1 MQNNDICIIGDVHA
15 GVRNDSR
22 LFTDNMIS
30 YFSKVFQYIKE
41 NEIKYVIML
50 GDVFER
56 RKFVNFETLYR
67 FKREVIDVFKEMDC
81 LLYIIAGNHDVYYKN
96 TNRINSLELVLPKEE
111 YPNIRHIT
119 QTAEELVVGDKK
131 FIFVPWINQEN
142 YGDIKQKIES
152 TDATYMVAH
161 LELAGFEMHRGAVS
175 EHGHFETD
183 FLDKFSYVLTGH
195 YHRKSSRG
203 NIHYL
208 GTPYETSWN
217 DYNEEKGFHIL
228 SNDGLEF
235 IKNDFQIF
243 YRFIYDEKSG
253 TVIELTRSIKD
264 MDLRNK
270 YVKLIVKSKKNIKI
284 FERFVE
290 ILESKGIADLNII
303 DETNF
308 ISSTDE
314 EGEEFGDTLDAINVY
329 INRDLETDLD
339 KQKLFNNMAKLYQCA
354 LEITDGD

>member
-1 MQNNDICIIGDVHA
+1 MVNNDILIIGDVHA

-22 LFTDNMIS
+22 LFTDNMIV
-30 YFSKVFQYIKE
+30 YFESVFEHIIDNK
-41 NEIKYVIML
+41 IKYVILL

-67 FKREVIDVFKEMDC
+67 FKREVLDKFREMNC
-81 LLYIIAGNHDVYYKN
+81 QLFIIAGNHDVYFKN
-96 TNRINSLELVLPKEE
+96 TNRINSLELVLPVEE
-111 YPNIRHIT
+111 YPNIKHIT
-119 QTAEELVVGDKK
+119 QTAEEIVVGDKH
-131 FIFVPWINQEN
+131 ILFVPWINQEN
-142 YGDIKQKIES
+142 YSDITNKVKN
-152 TDATYMVAH
+152 TDATIMVAH

-175 EHGHFETD
+175 DHGHFETE

-217 DYNEEKGFHIL
+217 DYNEEKGFHVL
-228 SNDGLEF
+228 SDDGLTFFE
-235 IKNDFQIF
+235 NEFQIF
-243 YRFIYDEKSG
+243 YRYVYDEKAGS
-253 TVIELTRSIKD
+253 VIDLTRSIKD
-264 MDLRNK
+264 LDLKNK
-270 YVKLIVKSKKNIKI
+270 YVKLTVKSKKNIKL

-290 ILESKGIADLNII
+290 LLESKGLADLNII

-308 ISSTDE
+308 IIDNVE
-314 EGEEFGDTLDAINVY
+314 DGEEIGDTLDAINSY

-339 KQKLFNNMAKLYQCA
+339 KTKLFNNMAKLYQSA
-354 LEITDGD
+354 LELTDGD